1 MIAGGANRH
10 GPIDIFPGGGAA
22 QNIVHLLA
30 FRVCLDALG
39 FANGRGVGTSRTDKG
54 VGGGSVGAF
63 FAIDLEERA
72 VQGTKKH
79 GGRNPARVETRL
91 LIEGFEK
98 E

>member
-1 MIAGGANRH
+1 
-10 GPIDIFPGGGAA
+10 
-22 QNIVHLLA
+22 
-30 FRVCLDALG
+30 
-39 FANGRGVGTSRTDKG
+39 
-54 VGGGSVGAF
+54 VGAF

-79 GGRNPARVETRL
+79 GGRNPARAETRL